1 MLIRPRAAGTDL
13 EFVTFIKVK
22 SNFVNTVALGNKSLS
37 YFILKA
43 PSCIVKN
50 GACYC
55 TITKNV
61 PSCGTS
67 CYFKREIRRVSDRN
81 RLSCMVISE
90 CVSTVSTCCK
100 VSASLRSNLSST
112 SFCDHIAL
120 NIDRKTGKNTV
131 NILVCYEHKLVIS
144 IHFDCKNVLTVSIL
158 LKKMLF
164 SSGVSPACYLASL
177 NCESI
182 NNNFLFLTFSCITVT
197 YPSDSILGFV
207 FINSESESIVT
218 SYENFNITIS
228 LEVFAG
234 LYHKAKVTCICPRAV
249 RTNLESIA
257 YIEVE
262 SKLVNTVALIYKAL
276 SCLILKAPSCIV
288 KNRTCYATI
297 TKDVPSGRTSYCFKR
312 EFGRIRNRNLFCCGI
327 ECKCISTVS
336 TCCEVTTSL
345 SLNFGCR
352 AFSKHIALNVL
363 CKTYEC
369 TVNHFIANEHE
380 LIVCIKLDSKSELTV
395 STLSHKVLSISR
407 VSPICYLAALD
418 CIISN
423 LVLYNRTCGIT
434 VSDDSELVIIGFGIS
449 YERKCVVTVL
459 NHVDVLVSTK
469 TTCSF
474 HILGSCYNVRGCCTS
489 TFRAVRK

>member
-1 MLIRPRAAGTDL
+1 
-13 EFVTFIKVK
+13 
-22 SNFVNTVALGNKSLS
+22 
-37 YFILKA
+37 
-43 PSCIVKN
+43 
-50 GACYC
+50 
-55 TITKNV
+55 
-61 PSCGTS
+61 
-67 CYFKREIRRVSDRN
+67 
-81 RLSCMVISE
+81 
-90 CVSTVSTCCK
+90 
-100 VSASLRSNLSST
+100 
-112 SFCDHIAL
+112 
-120 NIDRKTGKNTV
+120 
-131 NILVCYEHKLVIS
+131 
-144 IHFDCKNVLTVSIL
+144 
-158 LKKMLF
+158 MLF
-164 SSGVSPACYLASL
+164 CGGVSPISNLAAL

-182 NNNFLFLTFSCITVT
+182 NNYFLFLTFSCITVT
-197 YPSDSILGFV
+197 YPSDSILGFI

-234 LYHKAKVTCICPRAV
+234 LYHKAKVTCVCPRAV

-262 SKLVNTVALIYKAL
+262 GKLVNTVALIYKAL

-288 KNRTCYATI
+288 KNRTCYVTV

-312 EFGRIRNRNLFCCGI
+312 EFRRIRNRNLFCCGI

-369 TVNHFIANEHE
+369 TVNHFIANKHE
-380 LIVCIKLDSKSELTV
+380 LIVCVKLDSKSELTV

-423 LVLYNRTCGIT
+423 LVLGGRTCGIT

-469 TTCSF
+469 TTCTF
-474 HILGSCYNVRGCCTS
+474 HILGSCNYVRGCRTS
-489 TFRAVRK
+489 TFRAVRKRTVLKENCKLEFIINVKIECKLVNIACTSLLGKVITVKARAPTVYRTGKYPVTVILEVCHLPLSVCLSILSHNSGEVKSLRRSGSYKPTCEDIAFLGRICGSLRSLALFYLNCVKDGSTVIVIKSECVFFCLRLKEEARC

>member
-1 MLIRPRAAGTDL
+1 
-13 EFVTFIKVK
+13 
-22 SNFVNTVALGNKSLS
+22 
-37 YFILKA
+37 
-43 PSCIVKN
+43 
-50 GACYC
+50 
-55 TITKNV
+55 
-61 PSCGTS
+61 
-67 CYFKREIRRVSDRN
+67 
-81 RLSCMVISE
+81 
-90 CVSTVSTCCK
+90 
-100 VSASLRSNLSST
+100 
-112 SFCDHIAL
+112 
-120 NIDRKTGKNTV
+120 
-131 NILVCYEHKLVIS
+131 
-144 IHFDCKNVLTVSIL
+144 
-158 LKKMLF
+158 MLF
-164 SSGVSPACYLASL
+164 SSGVSPACYLAAL

-288 KNRTCYATI
+288 KNRTCYATV

-312 EFGRIRNRNLFCCGI
+312 EFGRIRNRNLFCFGI

-336 TCCEVTTSL
+336 TCCEVTSSL

-369 TVNHFIANEHE
+369 AVNHFIANEHE